1 MQFKQYRINFIIQLT
16 LTETVSTEK
25 DMWKKDN
32 TASGLVN
39 NLIQN
44 FESTLIYKN
53 DERTQ
58 RYQQLFKVTQV
69 LNLGADCFIRY
80 RVAQKR
86 CCHTELYFWLKNI
99 LYAIRI
105 GRFRVPKTLTFKM
118 RLGAQPFLWKWVLF
132 AWELKKVSIS
142 KVEHQ
147 PSFETEA
154 QGNSEKAY

>member
-53 DERTQ
+53 DEST
-58 RYQQLFKVTQV
+58 
-69 LNLGADCFIRY
+69 
-80 RVAQKR
+80 
-86 CCHTELYFWLKNI
+86 
-99 LYAIRI
+99 
-105 GRFRVPKTLTFKM
+105 
-118 RLGAQPFLWKWVLF
+118 
-132 AWELKKVSIS
+132 
-142 KVEHQ
+142 
-147 PSFETEA
+147 
-154 QGNSEKAY
+154 

>member
-16 LTETVSTEK
+16 LTETVSIEK

-58 RYQQLFKVTQV
+58 RYQQL
-69 LNLGADCFIRY
+69 LRS
-80 RVAQKR
+80 
-86 CCHTELYFWLKNI
+86 
-99 LYAIRI
+99 
-105 GRFRVPKTLTFKM
+105 PKF
-118 RLGAQPFLWKWVLF
+118 
-132 AWELKKVSIS
+132 
-142 KVEHQ
+142 
-147 PSFETEA
+147 
-154 QGNSEKAY
+154 

>member
-1 MQFKQYRINFIIQLT
+1 MQFKQYKINFIIQLT

-53 DERTQ
+53 DELVLST
-58 RYQQLFKVTQV
+58 LSTTFEVTQV

-99 LYAIRI
+99 LFAIRI
-105 GRFRVPKTLTFKM
+105 GHFRVPKTLTF
-118 RLGAQPFLWKWVLF
+118 
-132 AWELKKVSIS
+132 
-142 KVEHQ
+142 
-147 PSFETEA
+147 
-154 QGNSEKAY
+154 

>member
-1 MQFKQYRINFIIQLT
+1 MQFKQYKINFIIQLT

-58 RYQQLFKVTQV
+58 RYQQL
-69 LNLGADCFIRY
+69 LRS
-80 RVAQKR
+80 
-86 CCHTELYFWLKNI
+86 
-99 LYAIRI
+99 
-105 GRFRVPKTLTFKM
+105 PKF
-118 RLGAQPFLWKWVLF
+118 
-132 AWELKKVSIS
+132 
-142 KVEHQ
+142 
-147 PSFETEA
+147 
-154 QGNSEKAY
+154 

>member
-1 MQFKQYRINFIIQLT
+1 
-16 LTETVSTEK
+16 
-25 DMWKKDN
+25 MWKKDN

-53 DERTQ
+53 DELVLST
-58 RYQQLFKVTQV
+58 LSTTFEVTQV

-105 GRFRVPKTLTFKM
+105 GHFRVPKTQTFKM

-132 AWELKKVSIS
+132 AWEWNIKGWAPTLVLKQRPGGTRKWPIRRLVRGICMTVQWWEIL
-142 KVEHQ
+142 K
-147 PSFETEA
+147 T
-154 QGNSEKAY
+154 

>member
-44 FESTLIYKN
+44 FEFTLIYKN

-58 RYQQLFKVTQV
+58 RYQQL
-69 LNLGADCFIRY
+69 LSSRS
-80 RVAQKR
+80 
-86 CCHTELYFWLKNI
+86 
-99 LYAIRI
+99 
-105 GRFRVPKTLTFKM
+105 PKF
-118 RLGAQPFLWKWVLF
+118 
-132 AWELKKVSIS
+132 
-142 KVEHQ
+142 
-147 PSFETEA
+147 
-154 QGNSEKAY
+154 

>member
-53 DERTQ
+53 DELVLST
-58 RYQQLFKVTQV
+58 LSTTFEVTQV
-69 LNLGADCFIRY
+69 LNLGADCFI
-80 RVAQKR
+80 
-86 CCHTELYFWLKNI
+86 
-99 LYAIRI
+99 
-105 GRFRVPKTLTFKM
+105 
-118 RLGAQPFLWKWVLF
+118 
-132 AWELKKVSIS
+132 
-142 KVEHQ
+142 
-147 PSFETEA
+147 
-154 QGNSEKAY
+154 